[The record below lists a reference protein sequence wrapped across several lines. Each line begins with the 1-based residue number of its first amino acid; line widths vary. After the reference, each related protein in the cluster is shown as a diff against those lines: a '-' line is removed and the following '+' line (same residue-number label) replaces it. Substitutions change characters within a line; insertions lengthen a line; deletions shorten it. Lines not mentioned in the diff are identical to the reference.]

1 MSSQPTYHLDHFNGP
16 LDLLLY
22 LVQKDEVDICDI
34 FLKEL
39 TKQFQSLDIDL
50 GAEFLG
56 GTSLLLLMKSRRL
69 LPKEEQ
75 GGEVLE
81 EADFRYEVMQQLIE
95 YYRLKEAAQTLVSLE
110 SASLVYFPRKVPF
123 LPKREGQIEE
133 VKLEELQHL
142 VQELIQKAAAL
153 PKKLMA
159 DEEFDIGD
167 RIAWL
172 REHLILNEYVPFD
185 SIFSL
190 ERTKGEL
197 IVFFLATLELMKLQ
211 EIIIIKKDSTILIYA
226 KSKSV

>member
-1 MSSQPTYHLDHFNGP
+1 MSQQPNYHLEHFNGP

-22 LVQKDEVDICDI
+22 LVQKDEVDVCDI

-75 GGEVLE
+75 IQSVE
-81 EADFRYEVMQQLIE
+81 EGDFRYEVMQQLIE
-95 YYRLKEAAQTLVSLE
+95 YYRLKEAALTLVSLE
-110 SASLVYFPRKVPF
+110 SASLGYFPRKVPG

-133 VKLEELQHL
+133 VKIEELQHL
-142 VQELIQKAAAL
+142 VQELIQKAERL

-167 RIAWL
+167 RINWL
-172 REHLILNEYVPFD
+172 RQTLAQNEYVTFD

-226 KSKSV
+226 KSKSI